1 MLTDLNNNENN
12 EIIKNQN
19 NNNRSIF
26 KKVELEIKTNL
37 SQEIKAVKNEK
48 NIKLPFI
55 RLNREILGRKMN
67 HIQKF
72 CDSIYSNYNNN
83 HTIVGIYNKD
93 GDKQMKDILND
104 SKLKAI
110 DDIQHYFFI
119 NKFPNEVNFRKK
131 TLNELNERI
140 KKIRSKIKPLSLNR
154 IKNKRNNIQDEEK
167 FTLITTINV
176 PKEKIEEKYLN
187 KNLIS
192 SYSNKK
198 QKYNFGDYAVNKM
211 VTKHPLVYK
220 LNIDVNR
227 KNNLPKIHRR
237 NKIFND
243 VVELSKFIPDN
254 TEIKKENKINNY
266 DDYMKLKE
274 LKIIK

>member
-12 EIIKNQN
+12 EILKNQN
-19 NNNRSIF
+19 NNSRTIF

-67 HIQKF
+67 HVQKF
-72 CDSIYSNYNNN
+72 CNSIYSNYNNN

-93 GDKQMKDILND
+93 VDKQMKDILND

-140 KKIRSKIKPLSLNR
+140 KKIRSKIKPLSLNK

-176 PKEKIEEKYLN
+176 LKEKIGEKYLN

>member
-12 EIIKNQN
+12 EILKNQN
-19 NNNRSIF
+19 NNSRTIF

-67 HIQKF
+67 HVQKF

-83 HTIVGIYNKD
+83 HTIVGIYNKN

-140 KKIRSKIKPLSLNR
+140 KKIRSKIKPLSLNK

>member
-12 EIIKNQN
+12 EILKNQN
-19 NNNRSIF
+19 NNSRTIF

-67 HIQKF
+67 HVQKF
-72 CDSIYSNYNNN
+72 CNSIYSNYNNN

-93 GDKQMKDILND
+93 VDKQMKDILND

-131 TLNELNERI
+131 TINELNEKI
-140 KKIRSKIKPLSLNR
+140 KKIRSKIKPLSLNK

-187 KNLIS
+187 KNLI
-192 SYSNKK
+192 
-198 QKYNFGDYAVNKM
+198 NKM
-211 VTKHPLVYK
+211 ITKHPLVYK

>member
-12 EIIKNQN
+12 EILKNQN
-19 NNNRSIF
+19 NNSRTIF

-67 HIQKF
+67 HVQKF

-93 GDKQMKDILND
+93 VDKQMKDILND

-140 KKIRSKIKPLSLNR
+140 KKIRSKIKPFSLNK

-211 VTKHPLVYK
+211 ITKHPLVYK